1 MDLMQSGA
9 TTRRTC
15 KLSALCAGI
24 VFFHSSHLMAASDAV
39 TQAGRITS
47 AGLAQQQDLPSL
59 TGQVAEPALAN
70 VPDTLTL
77 NQQCSVPSS
86 GIRTSH
92 RRLAKCWSRPASR
105 CGAGQIL
112 SANQCRHEQLQQRLQ
127 RKGFSPSF
135 CAVGIK
141 MLYDFGKVSSSVRS
155 AEAGVAQEQ
164 ASVLVSIDTV
174 AHDTAAALVQVQGYQ
189 QLVKIAQIS

>member
-1 MDLMQSGA
+1 MQSGA

-77 NQQCSVPSS
+77 NQAVQRAIQWHPDIAQAIGKMLEQASQVDVAQ
-86 GIRTSH
+86 
-92 RRLAKCWSRPASR
+92 AKYYPQIS
-105 CGAGQIL
+105 AGMNNGY
-112 SANQCRHEQLQQRLQ
+112 SNAYSE
-127 RKGFSPSF
+127 KGFSPSF
-135 CAVGIK
+135 V
-141 MLYDFGKVSSSVRS
+141 LSVSQVACKDIISS
-155 AEAGVAQEQ
+155 Q
-164 ASVLVSIDTV
+164 
-174 AHDTAAALVQVQGYQ
+174 
-189 QLVKIAQIS
+189 